1 MKNTNTNKNI
11 FIGTFSRR
19 TQVNKIIELT
29 SGENHIKLIIFQRL
43 FIPNKRL
50 ISTPLFLASAN

>member
-11 FIGTFSRR
+11 FIRTFSRR

-29 SGENHIKLIIFQRL
+29 SEA
-43 FIPNKRL
+43 
-50 ISTPLFLASAN
+50 TT